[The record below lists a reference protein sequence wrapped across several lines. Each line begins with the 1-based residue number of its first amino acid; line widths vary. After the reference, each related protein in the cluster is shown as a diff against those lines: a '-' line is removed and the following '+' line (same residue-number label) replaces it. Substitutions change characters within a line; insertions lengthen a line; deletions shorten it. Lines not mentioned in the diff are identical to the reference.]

1 MHNSLRQRHM
11 MPLVGVSGTTK
22 SGVSSIFEPSD
33 KFIFCPVSTFV
44 FRRKLFLICVSI
56 IMFEELPQ
64 KHPKDVRISVCK
76 KTWAR
81 MRLTRELFSLIVI
94 YLRSEVA
101 QINSFGKHGN
111 VWLTIMSLPHS
122 TYLKSQLERGFKR
135 ISVTNQAL
143 ITRHFFGKN
152 GKKRIFTNFL
162 LNGWFSR

>member
-1 MHNSLRQRHM
+1 
-11 MPLVGVSGTTK
+11 
-22 SGVSSIFEPSD
+22 
-33 KFIFCPVSTFV
+33 
-44 FRRKLFLICVSI
+44 
-56 IMFEELPQ
+56 
-64 KHPKDVRISVCK
+64 
-76 KTWAR
+76 

-122 TYLKSQLERGFKR
+122 TYLKSQLERGCKR

-152 GKKRIFTNFL
+152 GKIRIFTNFL
-162 LNGWFSR
+162 LNG